1 MGDISSNELNKKKK
15 MSTDEQNCFTEEPV
29 KENVEIIIK
38 DAWLSN
44 VQKRV
49 EETKL
54 VNWSTQSPTI
64 FKVPRI
70 LKETNPS
77 AYEPRIISLGPYHR
91 SDTELQATDNLKWQY
106 LKYFLRRF
114 CNINLDYYLNL
125 IKNMEDDLR
134 RAYSEDL
141 SMIPSNDFILMMLLD
156 GCSVILKILWA
167 YGSATTLWA
176 DVKIS
181 RDIFMLE
188 NQLPFFLLEALFN
201 SAFPHQ
207 PDSLSQNIL
216 DYINKITG
224 SDLELPS
231 SDSGRFHHI
240 LHLYHSCIIVP
251 IDDPTP
257 TQSSTSGLRRKLN
270 KLLRFRKKQR
280 KTQRELT
287 WIPSATLL
295 KQAGIHF
302 KRKKNA
308 KSFLNI
314 TFKDGEIEIPQLQ
327 MDDHTNTVLRNLIAY
342 EQCSVE
348 APTYVT
354 SYVHFMDCLIDTAED
369 VELLQ
374 QDDIIISGLG
384 DSDEVATVFN
394 ELFKE
399 VVIES
404 EEDYLADICE
414 KISKHRNTSYN
425 KWRAKLNHDYFNS
438 PWALISLVGAIF
450 LFILTA
456 IQTIYTVLG
465 YY

>member
-1 MGDISSNELNKKKK
+1 

-44 VQKRV
+44 VQKRI

-70 LKETNPS
+70 LKETNPN
-77 AYEPRIISLGPYHR
+77 AYEPRFISLGPYHH
-91 SDTELQATDNLKWQY
+91 SDTELLATDNLKWQY
-106 LKYFLRRF
+106 LKYFLRHF
-114 CNINLDYYLNL
+114 GINNLDYYHNL
-125 IKNMEDDLR
+125 IKNMEYDLR

-156 GCSVILKILWA
+156 GCSVILKILGK
-167 YGSATTLWA
+167 YKSAATLWA
-176 DVKIS
+176 DVKIA
-181 RDIFMLE
+181 RDIFVLE
-188 NQLPFFLLEALFN
+188 NQLPFFLLEALFD
-201 SAFPHQ
+201 SASLDQ

-216 DYINKITG
+216 GYINEHTG

-231 SDSGRFHHI
+231 SHSGRIFYHI

-251 IDDPTP
+251 VDDPTP

-270 KLLRFRKKQR
+270 KLLRFRKNQR
-280 KTQRELT
+280 KTQSEFT

-295 KQAGIHF
+295 EQAGIHF

-327 MDDHTNTVLRNLIAY
+327 MDDHTNTILRNLIAY
-342 EQCSVE
+342 EQCSAE

-399 VVIES
+399 VVIEVK
-404 EEDYLADICE
+404 EDYLADICE